1 MLKNFITWCR
11 TAWPQAN
18 RRLTKLFCASH
29 FERNQKLDQDL
40 ISRLRGGRR
49 LPSWRQLRYLSK
61 FYNERE
67 LFVTRLASFLLLVS
81 AMVLGFGLY
90 RAYVKVV
97 PTEGGE
103 YVEAIVGSPTYIN
116 PLFSQT
122 SSADQDLTRLI
133 FSALVRFDGNGVLVP
148 DLAAS
153 YAIDDKQT
161 TYTFTLK
168 QDLRWHDG
176 EPLTAADVVF
186 TMQSI
191 KDPNFKSPLYS
202 TFRGV
207 KVASEDEQTVSF
219 TLSEPFA
226 PFLSLLT
233 FGIIPE
239 HLWSEI
245 DPLHA
250 TLAEL
255 NLKPIGSGPY
265 RFASLSKDKKGNIRE
280 YLVERFGDYY
290 QTGPFLQK
298 ITFKFFSSLDE
309 AQTALKDGNADGLGF
324 VASSLSNFSSNS
336 NQNIYHL
343 DLPQYTALFFNQGSN
358 IALSDRNVREALAFA
373 TSREQIIAAAFSG
386 SAEAIDD
393 PLLSFF
399 GQDIE
404 SAPKLIFDPA
414 QAAALLD
421 LSGWK
426 KIMAEN
432 TASSTPANTQLGLAE
447 GAPAPYARQ
456 KKIIRDN
463 KEELAT
469 LEIKLT
475 TVQKDENI
483 QVAEKIRELWQ
494 AVGVKVN
501 VEIVDLNRIQ
511 RDVIKPRAYEVLL
524 FGQILGRDP
533 DPYPFWHS
541 SQANDPGLNLALYN
555 NKEADKLLE
564 EARRANESAIRARDY
579 LEFEKK
585 LRADV
590 PAIFLYSLKF
600 SYLLPS
606 SIQGVKTIK
615 INQTADRFSTVNEWY
630 INTQKRL
637 HFR

>member
-1 MLKNFITWCR
+1 LR
-11 TAWPQAN
+11 QATG
-18 RRLTKLFCASH
+18 RFTKLFCASH
-29 FERNQKLDQDL
+29 FERNQKLDQAL
-40 ISRLRGGRR
+40 VSRLRGGRVV
-49 LPSWRQLRYLSK
+49 PSWRQLRYLFK

-67 LFVTRLASFLLLVS
+67 LFITRLASFFLLVS
-81 AMVLGFGLY
+81 VVVLGFSVY
-90 RAYVKVV
+90 RSYVKVV
-97 PTEGGE
+97 PTDGGE
-103 YVEAIVGSPTYIN
+103 YIEAIVGSPTYIN

-133 FSALVRFDGNGVLVP
+133 FSSLVRFDGNGALVP

-153 YAIDDKQT
+153 YTIDDKQT

-168 QDLRWHDG
+168 PDLRWHDG
-176 EPLTAADVVF
+176 EPLTANDVLF

-191 KDPNFKSPLYS
+191 QDQNFKSPLYS
-202 TFRGV
+202 TFRNV
-207 KVASEDEQTVSF
+207 KVTAEDEQTVSF
-219 TLSEPFA
+219 TLAEPFA

-239 HLWSEI
+239 HLWSEV

-280 YLVERFGDYY
+280 YLVERFADYY
-290 QTGPFLQK
+290 QTGPFLNQ

-309 AQTALKDGNADGLGF
+309 AQGALKDGNVDGLGF
-324 VASSLSNFSSNS
+324 LASSLSNFSPDNS
-336 NQNIYHL
+336 QTVYQL

-358 IALSDRNVREALAFA
+358 SALADKNVRQALSYA

-386 SAEAIDD
+386 SAEPIDD

-404 SAPKLIFDPA
+404 TPPALIFDPA
-414 QAAALLD
+414 KAATLLD
-421 LSGWK
+421 LAGWK
-426 KIMAEN
+426 RTEAESAA
-432 TASSTPANTQLGLAE
+432 TSTLSNTQLGLAE

-456 KKIIRDN
+456 KKIKRDN

-501 VEIVDLNRIQ
+501 VEIVDLTRIQ
-511 RDVIKPRAYEVLL
+511 RDVIKPRAYEILL

-555 NKEADKLLE
+555 NKEVDKLLE
-564 EARRANESAIRARDY
+564 EARRANDPAIRARDY

-585 LRADV
+585 LRSDV

-600 SYLLPS
+600 SYLLPN
-606 SIQGVKTIK
+606 SIQGVSTVK

-630 INTQKRL
+630 IKTKKRL